1 MEIVEDLA
9 SNQGTNILP
18 PSVRATAC
26 SLPTLICQG
35 QTVKHSK
42 TVAITNDTVAN
53 CFPTIR
59 NGGICQS

>member
-42 TVAITNDTVAN
+42 TVAITNDTVAT
-53 CFPTIR
+53 CWKQC
-59 NGGICQS
+59 NGGICCQS